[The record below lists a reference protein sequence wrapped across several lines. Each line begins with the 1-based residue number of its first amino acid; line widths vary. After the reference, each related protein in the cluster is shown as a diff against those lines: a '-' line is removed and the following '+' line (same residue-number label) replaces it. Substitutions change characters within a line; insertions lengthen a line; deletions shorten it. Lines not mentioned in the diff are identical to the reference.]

1 MAYSAPPHWVH
12 GDEPTAAL
20 MQPYSDS
27 LEAIHDLVGDA
38 ARYYAVPWNWEQ
50 VDVDFAGS
58 DFYLVHKFRWLVYQ
72 GDGELVD
79 PSGAGET
86 IVLSGS
92 GASLLAYDLDGV
104 DWLTPGRLYQCK
116 DVVYCL
122 ENSNT
127 QGVTLV

>member
-1 MAYSAPPHWVH
+1 MTNPTTGGFKSQLSAEWQKTKKTRDYDKIKSLHV
-12 GDEPTAAL
+12 DINAAKNKVKT
-20 MQPYSDS
+20 MIA
-27 LEAIHDLVGDA
+27 E
-38 ARYYAVPWNWEQ
+38 
-50 VDVDFAGS
+50 
-58 DFYLVHKFRWLVYQ
+58 KK
-72 GDGELVD
+72 
-79 PSGAGET
+79 AGET